1 MKNADT
7 MRFAIVHD
15 YLNQMGGAERVLMV
29 LHDLFPD
36 APIFTSIYEPSL
48 VDPAFRTMDIRTSF
62 MQHLP
67 LVHRHH
73 QPFLPVFPFAFES
86 LDLSRYDVV
95 LSMSSAWSKAVVTR
109 PDAIHLNYC
118 LTPMRFAWAFDDYV
132 RDEPVSRWQR
142 AVLAPIL
149 SWLRHW
155 DVKTSNR
162 VDEFSAIST
171 VVQQRVNRYYSR
183 SASIIYPPVDTT
195 PFAPLRATSRDG
207 GYFVVAS
214 RLIPYKRIDLAIAAC
229 NQLRAPLKILG
240 EGRDRARLEALAG
253 PTIEFLGWVNEAEKR
268 SVIADATA
276 FIFPAEE
283 DFGIAPVEAMAAG
296 RPVVAFGSGGALDT
310 VVPGKT
316 GAFFHEA
323 TPEALASVLSEVQR
337 QSWDCDAIAS
347 HAARFDTETF
357 KAQMRAWVA
366 RAFSRVHDGAPARPG
381 DGPNPPNADRITHGV
396 S

>member
-29 LHDLFPD
+29 LHDLFPN

-62 MQHLP
+62 MQRLP

-86 LDLSRYDVV
+86 LDLSGYDVV
-95 LSMSSAWSKAVVTR
+95 LSMSSAWSKAVRTR

-132 RDEPVSRWQR
+132 RDEPVSQWQR
-142 AVLAPIL
+142 AILAPVL
-149 SWLRHW
+149 WWLRHW
-155 DVKTSNR
+155 DVTTSSR
-162 VDEFSAIST
+162 VDEFSAISR
-171 VVQQRVNRYYSR
+171 VVQQRIHKYYR
-183 SASIIYPPVDTT
+183 RNASIIYPPVDTT
-195 PFAPLRATSRDG
+195 PFAPLRATARDG
-207 GYFVVAS
+207 GYYVVAS

-229 NQLRAPLKILG
+229 NQLRMPLKILG
-240 EGRDRARLEALAG
+240 EGRDRARLEVLAG
-253 PTIEFLGWVNEAEKR
+253 PTIEFLGWVKETEKR
-268 SVIADATA
+268 SIIANSTA
-276 FIFPAEE
+276 FIFPGEE

-296 RPVVAFGSGGALDT
+296 RPVIAFGAGGALDT
-310 VVPGKT
+310 VIPGET
-316 GAFFHEA
+316 GAFFGEA
-323 TPEALASVLSEVQR
+323 TPDALASVLSDVSTH
-337 QSWDCDAIAS
+337 SWDGDAIAS

-357 KAQMRAWVA
+357 KAQMGAWVA
-366 RAFSRVHDGAPARPG
+366 RASGRAKDSAPVRRR
-381 DGPNPPNADRITHGV
+381 DGPHPPNADRIPNGV

>member
-1 MKNADT
+1 

-36 APIFTSIYEPSL
+36 APIFTSIYEPTL
-48 VDPAFRTMDIRTSF
+48 VDPAFHTMDIRTSF
-62 MQHLP
+62 MQRLP

-86 LDLSRYDVV
+86 LDLSKYDVV
-95 LSMSSAWSKAVVTR
+95 LSMSSAWSKAVLTR
-109 PDAIHLNYC
+109 PDAVHLNYC

-142 AVLAPIL
+142 AILAPVL

-171 VVQQRVNRYYSR
+171 VVQQRINKYYR
-183 SASIIYPPVDTT
+183 RDASIIYPPVDTT
-195 PFAPLRATSRDG
+195 PFAPLRATARDG

-214 RLIPYKRIDLAIAAC
+214 RLIPYKRIDLAIGAC
-229 NQLRAPLKILG
+229 NQLRMPLKILG

-268 SVIADATA
+268 SVIANATA

-296 RPVVAFGSGGALDT
+296 RPVVAFSAGGALDT
-310 VVPGKT
+310 VIPGKT
-316 GAFFHEA
+316 GAFFRDA
-323 TPEALASVLSEVQR
+323 RPDALASVLSEVGR
-337 QSWDCDAIAS
+337 QSWDGDAIAA

-357 KAQMRAWVA
+357 KAQMGAWVA
-366 RAFSRVHDGAPARPG
+366 CAASRAHDGTPVRRG
-381 DGPNPPNADRITHGV
+381 DGPHPPNADRITHGV

>member
-1 MKNADT
+1 MKNAST

-36 APIFTSIYEPSL
+36 APIYTSIYDPSR
-48 VDPAFRTMDIRTSF
+48 VDPAFRMMDIRTSF
-62 MQHLP
+62 MQRLP

-95 LSMSSAWSKAVVTR
+95 LSMSSAWSKAVLTR

-142 AVLAPIL
+142 AILAPVL
-149 SWLRHW
+149 SWLRRW
-155 DVKTSNR
+155 DVMTSNR

-171 VVQQRVNRYYSR
+171 VVKQRIHKFYNRN
-183 SASIIYPPVDTT
+183 ASIIYPPVDTT
-195 PFAPLRATSRDG
+195 TYARVRATARDG

-214 RLIPYKRIDLAIAAC
+214 RLIPYKRIDLAITAC
-229 NQLRAPLKILG
+229 NQLRMRLKILG

-253 PTIEFLGWVNEAEKR
+253 PTIEFLGWVSEAEKR
-268 SVIADATA
+268 SVIADATG

-296 RPVVAFGSGGALDT
+296 RPVVAFGAGGALDT
-310 VVPGKT
+310 VIPGKT

-323 TPEALASVLSEVQR
+323 TPEALVSVLSEVGR
-337 QSWDCDAIAS
+337 QSWDRDAIAS

-366 RAFSRVHDGAPARPG
+366 HALSRFHDGSPVRRG
-381 DGPNPPNADRITHGV
+381 DGPHPPNADRITHGV